1 MGLNGLDDVYR
12 EAILDHSR
20 SPRNR
25 EKLERADITADGVN
39 PFCGDEIHVQIALDG
54 DGRVARV
61 GLQSVGC
68 AINKATG
75 SMLTETVLSMTGGEM
90 EAVSTLFGRLMNGGT
105 LSQAE
110 LAELGE
116 LKELAGVRRFPVRI
130 KCTLLAWSTL
140 REGIEEYRR
149 NQTG

>member
-1 MGLNGLDDVYR
+1 MVLNELDDVYR

-61 GLQSVGC
+61 GLQGVGC
-68 AINKATG
+68 AINQAAG
-75 SMLTETVLSMTGGEM
+75 SMLTETVLSMTDGEI
-90 EAVSTLFGRLMNGGT
+90 EAVSNLFGRLMNGGT
-105 LSQAE
+105 LSEAE
-110 LAELGE
+110 LAELGDLQE
-116 LKELAGVRRFPVRI
+116 LVGVRQFPVRI